1 MQAYRS
7 PGESCLYLI
16 ELLNRTPALS
26 YETTLSNIEIEHVH
40 GVVDGLDLLNL
51 WTGEREKGRGGGRER
66 ERERGEGEGRGRE
79 GEGEREGGGKRE
91 GEG

>member
-1 MQAYRS
+1 MYRS

-26 YETTLSNIEIEHVH
+26 YETTLSHIEIEHVH

-51 WTGEREKGRGGGRER
+51 WTGERVKGEGLKGRER
-66 ERERGEGEGRGRE
+66 EGGERGIGRE
-79 GEGEREGGGKRE
+79 GDGEREGGGKRE